1 VAPRLDYILM
11 DCDKSMF
18 ETVIPGNKVIRP
30 INHWCF
36 TNLDPVDRGEN
47 SIDRCPTFG
56 VCQVCCSSGPTGRRC
71 IKCDVHNLIYVCI
84 SIVLKD
90 NKGEEITR
98 MIDAQWILR
107 IFEATHLDAQADR
120 VQVTPTVDPWG
131 CATIEW
137 IKNRLTEK
145 YQDMRAN
152 GKIMATD
159 DEIKSRAL
167 RTARLIRRGL
177 LKEDI
182 SSDCDY
188 NFPLNQARVLG
199 WRRYIHGR

>member
-1 VAPRLDYILM
+1 M
-11 DCDKSMF
+11 
-18 ETVIPGNKVIRP
+18 
-30 INHWCF
+30 
-36 TNLDPVDRGEN
+36 
-47 SIDRCPTFG
+47 
-56 VCQVCCSSGPTGRRC
+56 
-71 IKCDVHNLIYVCI
+71 
-84 SIVLKD
+84 
-90 NKGEEITR
+90 GEEITR

-120 VQVTPTVDPWG
+120 VQVTPTVYPWG
-131 CATIEW
+131 CAMMGW

-152 GKIMATD
+152 GKIIAMD
-159 DEIKSRAL
+159 DEVKSRAV
-167 RTARLIRRGL
+167 RTARLIQRGL

-188 NFPLNQARVLG
+188 DFPLNQARVLG